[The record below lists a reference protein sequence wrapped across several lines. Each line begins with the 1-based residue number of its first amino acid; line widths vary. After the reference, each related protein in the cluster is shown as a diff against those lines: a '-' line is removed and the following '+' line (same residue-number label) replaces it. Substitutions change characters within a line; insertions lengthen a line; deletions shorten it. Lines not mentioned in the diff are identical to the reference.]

1 MLQSEKKQVDIVSQG
16 TNTHGKGKDGVG
28 GMRMMSW
35 KTIILIR
42 FSLVCLSP
50 PTTDLIFF
58 PCQIIRFVHNQKDK
72 DNSDQGRRCFFTFNS
87 F

>member
-35 KTIILIR
+35 KTIILIC
-42 FSLVCLSP
+42 FS
-50 PTTDLIFF
+50 F
-58 PCQIIRFVHNQKDK
+58 
-72 DNSDQGRRCFFTFNS
+72 
-87 F
+87 